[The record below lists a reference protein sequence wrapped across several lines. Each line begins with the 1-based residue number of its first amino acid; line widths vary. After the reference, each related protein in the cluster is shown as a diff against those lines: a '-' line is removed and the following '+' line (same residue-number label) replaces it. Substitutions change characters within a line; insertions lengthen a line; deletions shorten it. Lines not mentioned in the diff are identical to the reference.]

1 MPRFFYSISKA
12 SLSCLLGRTR
22 ESKIPIIAGTNH
34 GNEALANGR
43 AFTILARKVT
53 SNELPKTLAMA
64 IAVTSPIVNC
74 IPGFESGTNLFTIT
88 IITITIV
95 IGYKTTSTGTEYLI
109 IALNPRFAIAK
120 PIKVKTVA

>member
-1 MPRFFYSISKA
+1 M
-12 SLSCLLGRTR
+12 
-22 ESKIPIIAGTNH
+22 IAGTNH

-88 IITITIV
+88 IITITMV
-95 IGYKTTSTGTEYLI
+95 IGYKITRTGIEYLM
-109 IALNPRFAIAK
+109 IASRPRLAIAK